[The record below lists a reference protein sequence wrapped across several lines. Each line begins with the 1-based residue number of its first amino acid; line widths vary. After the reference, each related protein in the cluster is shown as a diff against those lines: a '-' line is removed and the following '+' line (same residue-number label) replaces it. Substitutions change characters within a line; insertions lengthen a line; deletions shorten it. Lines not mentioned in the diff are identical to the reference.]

1 MALLSFVAGTV
12 NLQLPF
18 VVTDPYGD
26 LLTNATSATV
36 TWLAEDGRSRPLT
49 LVGATSAV
57 FAYTLSASDYPGPR
71 YERGQLRVSIGVS
84 VYWLPVF
91 TLAATPSLL

>member
-26 LLTNATSATV
+26 VLTNATSATV
-36 TWLAEDGRSRPLT
+36 TWLAEDGRYRPLT
-49 LVGATSAV
+49 LVVATSAV
-57 FAYTLSASDYPGPR
+57 FAYILSGSDYPGPR
-71 YERGQLRVSIGVS
+71 YEHGQLRVSIGIS
-84 VYWLPVF
+84 TYWLPAF
-91 TLAATPSLL
+91 TVAVMPQG